1 VPSFLESG
9 AFPVE
14 VVNVASAKEKG
25 PGRPPFWEMVFWWTR
40 KPLASARAVILA
52 SLLPEGYDPLKFLE
66 AVYPSYEGRGR
77 FSKTPHYLNPNL
89 MLKSLGKE
97 FVERLGR
104 VRLLDPFAGFGS
116 IPLEAVR
123 LGLGE
128 VVATELLPTAVVF
141 LRAILEYPK
150 WASEKGV
157 GKKLVSDVE
166 GWGGWVLEKLRED
179 PDVKELYDPDVA
191 VYIGTWEVKCPYC
204 GKYTPLVGNWWLA
217 RVKGSTGFKNL
228 AWITPAKTEEGVEIQ
243 VTRIKDP
250 RELQL
255 AKTITKGNRAVGIE
269 INGKRIIVGD
279 PALGGEPNIN
289 SRNNEAVCLYCHTK
303 LKGTKE
309 KWLVKEALREWND
322 KLEKYLNGE
331 VSLEELKSST
341 ARPRLLAKARI
352 INKDLEFEPSTTK
365 DEEKLWKALEKLK
378 TIWGDPDIPTEEISH
393 YEIRSMWVLLYG
405 FNKWFKL
412 FNPRQLLT
420 LVKLVKLVRE
430 VGKRVEEEK
439 LREGWSKEEAYK
451 YAEAITTYLAIAL
464 IRYVLFNSIT
474 NTWNPGSWAYSK
486 VRGGGVFAT
495 RGIAMVWN
503 WVDISPVTDPMYSW
517 INCVRTENDGL
528 SYLLSAVYGSS
539 SEVRVLLDDA
549 TSLSRLG
556 DEKFDLIV
564 TDPPYMDDVPY
575 AELSDFYYVW
585 LKRALSDSNGT
596 SLIPRFH
603 ADVFFVGGVEVPTQW
618 EWFASREVS
627 LNTGRCEYFRMSS
640 TDEGCVRV
648 YEDLLKASFK
658 AMVSRL
664 SEDGLLVTYFA
675 QSSPEAWMS
684 LIEAGLSSG
693 LHPVNAFPVL
703 TESEESVVARGKAA
717 ISASI
722 VVAWRRASP
731 GEPVD
736 VSSKYD
742 DLVEEATTAL
752 KGVEEALSKA
762 SAGVVSELYGVT
774 IYVMAYAKVLSIL
787 TRSGRPVKA
796 GKPLNSSEIAKV
808 ASELLARAY
817 TREVGA
823 SLSHSDSM
831 FYLMVKKVFPRSEE
845 GRRLA
850 SSSDLILISYGVA
863 PAQREKV
870 LDDYVRRGV
879 LKAYGREEETEVAS
893 RKTYILVEPARG
905 DEVELSQVLKM
916 HGVDPDT
923 LSTFRSPV
931 HVLHALMLYSLKP
944 KEVFM
949 KYYEKTYLTNPSL
962 TAEAVELAK
971 ALSTLEGDPEAE
983 LATRILDYVGVT
995 SFKIRRGVTLY
1006 DFTKR

>member
-1 VPSFLESG
+1 MPSFLESG

-166 GWGGWVLEKLRED
+166 RWGGWVLEKLRED

-217 RVKGSTGFKNL
+217 RVKSSTGFENL
-228 AWITPAKTEEGVEIQ
+228 AWITPAKTEEGVKIQ
-243 VTRIKDP
+243 VTQIKDP

-303 LKGTKE
+303 LKRTKE
-309 KWLVKEALREWND
+309 KWLVKEAVREWND

-352 INKDLEFEPSTTK
+352 INKDLEFEPATTK

-378 TIWGDPDIPTEEISH
+378 TMWGDPDIPTESLAK
-393 YEIRSMWVLLYG
+393 YEKRQLMVCTSTG
-405 FNKWFKL
+405 ACKWYQL

-420 LVKLVKLVRE
+420 LVKLVKLIRE

-439 LREGWSKEEAYK
+439 LKQEWSKEEAHK
-451 YAEAITTYLAIAL
+451 YAEAVTTYLAIAL
-464 IRYVLFNSIT
+464 LKHVNYNSIVT
-474 NTWNPGSWAYSK
+474 STEPTQKFIRETLAF
-486 VRGGGVFAT
+486 RGV
-495 RGIAMVWN
+495 AMTWN
-503 WVDISPVTDPMYSW
+503 WVEEKPFVDIIGSFTRSLNSVIES
-517 INCVRTENDGL
+517 I
-528 SYLLSAVYGSS
+528 SYLVNAVSGSS
-539 SEVRVLLDDA
+539 SRVRVLLDDA
-549 TSLSRLG
+549 TSLSKLG
-556 DEKFDLIV
+556 DERFDLIV
-564 TDPPYMDDVPY
+564 TDPPYRDDVPY

-603 ADVFFVGGVEVPTQW
+603 ADVFFVGSVEVPTQW

-627 LNTGRCEYFRMSS
+627 LSEGRCEYFRMSS

-831 FYLMVKKVFPRSEE
+831 FYLMVKKVFPRGQE

-923 LSTFRSPV
+923 PSTFRSPV

>member
-14 VVNVASAKEKG
+14 VINVASAKEKG

-166 GWGGWVLEKLRED
+166 RWGGWVLEKLRED

-217 RVKGSTGFKNL
+217 RVKSSTGFKNL

-255 AKTITKGNRAVGIE
+255 AKTITKGNRAVGVE

-289 SRNNEAVCLYCHTK
+289 LRNNEAVCLYCHTK

-331 VSLEELKSST
+331 VSIEELKSST

-378 TIWGDPDIPTEEISH
+378 TMWGDPDIPTEP
-393 YEIRSMWVLLYG
+393 MTPYG
-405 FNKWFKL
+405 GPTLGDPPLIFKNFYKL

-420 LVKLVKLVRE
+420 LVKLVKLIRE

-439 LREGWSKEEAYK
+439 LRGGWSREEAHK
-451 YAEAITTYLAIAL
+451 YAETITTYLAILLCKHADWNSMESGWQLSYL
-464 IRYVLFNSIT
+464 IAAHTL
-474 NTWNPGSWAYSK
+474 AM
-486 VRGGGVFAT
+486 

-503 WVDISPVTDPMYSW
+503 WGEYNPLSDYRGTWKAMSKNI
-517 INCVRTENDGL
+517 IEGF
-528 SYLLSAVYGSS
+528 SYLVNAVSGSS
-539 SEVRVLLDDA
+539 SRVRVLLDDA
-549 TSLSRLG
+549 TSLSKLG
-556 DEKFDLIV
+556 DEKFDIVV
-564 TDPPYMDDVPY
+564 TDPPYRDDVAY

-627 LNTGRCEYFRMSS
+627 LSEGRCEYFRMSS

-796 GKPLNSSEIAKV
+796 GKPLNSSEIAKF

-831 FYLMVKKVFPRSEE
+831 FYLMVKKVFPRGEE

-923 LSTFRSPV
+923 PSTFRSPV

>member
-1 VPSFLESG
+1 
-9 AFPVE
+9 
-14 VVNVASAKEKG
+14 
-25 PGRPPFWEMVFWWTR
+25 
-40 KPLASARAVILA
+40 
-52 SLLPEGYDPLKFLE
+52 
-66 AVYPSYEGRGR
+66 
-77 FSKTPHYLNPNL
+77 

-166 GWGGWVLEKLRED
+166 RWGGWVLEKLRED

-217 RVKGSTGFKNL
+217 RVKSSTGFKNL

-255 AKTITKGNRAVGIE
+255 AKTITKGNRAVGVE

-289 SRNNEAVCLYCHTK
+289 LRNNEAVCLYCHTK

-352 INKDLEFEPSTTK
+352 INKDLEFEPATTK

-378 TIWGDPDIPTEEISH
+378 TMWGDPDIPTEPMPI
-393 YEIRSMWVLLYG
+393 YENRRITPILG
-405 FNKWFKL
+405 AEKWYQF

-420 LVKLVKLVRE
+420 LVKLVKLIRE
-430 VGKRVEEEK
+430 AGKRVEEEK
-439 LREGWSKEEAYK
+439 LKQGWSKEDAYK
-451 YAEAITTYLAIAL
+451 YAEAVTTYLTISLTNYVRHNCMVTSVEPTRKLIAHAL
-464 IRYVLFNSIT
+464 AF
-474 NTWNPGSWAYSK
+474 
-486 VRGGGVFAT
+486 
-495 RGIAMVWN
+495 RGIAMTWN
-503 WVDISPVTDPMYSW
+503 WIEEKPHADIIGSFMRSSNSV
-517 INCVRTENDGL
+517 IKGL
-528 SYLLSAVYGSS
+528 SYLISAVSGSS
-539 SEVRVLLDDA
+539 SRVRVLLDDA
-549 TSLSRLG
+549 TSLSKLG
-556 DEKFDLIV
+556 DEKFDIVV
-564 TDPPYMDDVPY
+564 TDPPYRDDVAY

-627 LNTGRCEYFRMSS
+627 LSEGRCEYFRMSS

-831 FYLMVKKVFPRSEE
+831 FYLMVKKVFPRGEE

-870 LDDYVRRGV
+870 MDDYVRRGV

-923 LSTFRSPV
+923 PSTFRSPV